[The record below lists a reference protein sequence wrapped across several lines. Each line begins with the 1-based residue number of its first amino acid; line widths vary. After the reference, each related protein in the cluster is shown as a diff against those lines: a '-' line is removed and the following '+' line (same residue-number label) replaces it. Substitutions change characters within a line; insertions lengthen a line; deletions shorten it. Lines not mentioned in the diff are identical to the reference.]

1 MITVYGKSD
10 CIQCKSALS
19 LLERKKIPHQYIELS
34 TSDSINQFRKNYPHV
49 NKMPYIITEDK
60 VIGGYKDLHQGIFNY
75 GTIK

>member
-19 LLERKKIPHQYIELS
+19 LLERRKIPYQYVALT
-34 TSDSINQFRKNYPHV
+34 TSNLIQQFKKAYPHV
-49 NKMPYIITEDK
+49 TKMPYILEDNK
-60 VIGGYKDLHQGIFNY
+60 LIGGYKELHQGIFAY